1 MEPTARLDLARSLRF
16 LTRYSQ
22 RSLFLERLSFGSVL
36 HRRFLS
42 GKHPQIPLGVGGTTS
57 TFTNARDYA
66 RVPLFDAKDYL
77 HSPFRCAR
85 NPTQREVTLLRDIQE
100 LSAPEARR
108 AGSRVRSTR

>member
-1 MEPTARLDLARSLRF
+1 MISQDPYDFLLATRSV
-16 LTRYSQ
+16 
-22 RSLFLERLSFGSVL
+22 SLFLERLSFGSVL

-42 GKHPQIPLGVGGTTS
+42 GKHPEIPLGVGGTTS

-85 NPTQREVTLLRDIQE
+85 RARNPTQREVTLLRDIQE

>member
-1 MEPTARLDLARSLRF
+1 MGRQVAARHVTRWSPRRGLISQDPYDFLLATRSV
-16 LTRYSQ
+16 
-22 RSLFLERLSFGSVL
+22 SLFLERLSFGSVL

-66 RVPLFDAKDYL
+66 
-77 HSPFRCAR
+77 
-85 NPTQREVTLLRDIQE
+85 QREVTLLRDIQE